1 MATKKINTDSLI
13 GLELEKLQS
22 KVDQFQDYLEINSI
36 TQYSNIRV
44 DEIEEDIQDK
54 LHKEIIV
61 QIKMQDAIFNW
72 LPLLEKLKEASNENN
87 IELRGGAEFNGL
99 MQKAKNN
106 K

>member
-72 LPLLEKLKEASNENN
+72 LPLLEKLKEASSENN
-87 IELRGGAEFNGL
+87 VELRGGAEFNGL
-99 MQKAKNN
+99 MQKAQNN